1 MQRRADYA
9 SGMTAALLLWLTCL
23 GPLSMFMTF
32 IKVAV
37 MTPAEVD
44 AVVTV
49 LSSGCCAG
57 ATTMTWP

>member
-9 SGMTAALLLWLTCL
+9 SGMTGALLLWRTCL
-23 GPLSMFMTF
+23 GPPYMCMIF

-44 AVVTV
+44 AAVTV
-49 LSSGCCAG
+49 L
-57 ATTMTWP
+57 